1 MRELIHKNRSMVS
14 EMRQKEFQV
23 IQEEIVQ
30 RETPLRKLSE
40 LKGVCSYKMPK
51 IRVEAKDNT

>member
-1 MRELIHKNRSMVS
+1 MVS